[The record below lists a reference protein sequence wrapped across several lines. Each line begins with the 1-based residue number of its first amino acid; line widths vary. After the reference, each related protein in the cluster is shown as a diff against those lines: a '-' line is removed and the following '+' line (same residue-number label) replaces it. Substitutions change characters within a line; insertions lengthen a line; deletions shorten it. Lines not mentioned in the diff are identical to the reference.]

1 MGMSHPPLFLRLL
14 RGYGTVWMVEMASIG
29 PPSLGT
35 VTVVFATMD
44 SLAWN
49 DKHTHGR
56 SAGRTQEFQW
66 PWKQAGTVAKGT
78 QTQLRPAYLVCCAAN
93 GSGFLLRSWG
103 PFSKLPG
110 RALKG
115 EHVLVS
121 EAGMLLTWHYTGP
134 G

>member
-1 MGMSHPPLFLRLL
+1 
-14 RGYGTVWMVEMASIG
+14 MVEMASIG

-49 DKHTHGR
+49 DKDTRDR
-56 SAGRTQEFQW
+56 SADRAPEFQG
-66 PWKQAGTVAKGT
+66 PWKQAGTVAKCN
-78 QTQLRPAYLVCCAAN
+78 QTQLGPPYLVCCVAN
-93 GSGFLLRSWG
+93 GPGFLLRSWG

-110 RALKG
+110 GALKG
-115 EHVLVS
+115 EHILVS
-121 EAGMLLTWHYTGP
+121 GAGMLFTWHYTGP